1 VTSPA
6 LLLKIFNRL
15 KRLRFIIALGGILV
29 SVLLYLYAKQIPAV
43 YSVKSTVF
51 PLTAGPDK
59 NSSSKLSELIGGG
72 SGGTKSLSDE
82 ANVNIEEVAKSRK
95 TREAVAGEK
104 IQSCENKTV
113 AELLIEEYNLRK
125 SFRTPVIKKPNA
137 ESELRSTGSS
147 LLKDAY
153 TAKVNKNGL
162 LEIIYT
168 STNEKLIS
176 PVSYILINKISQFY
190 IELKIKKAQFDFD
203 FTTKKVDSLDG
214 ELAKSDKNLITLN
227 NTTLFVRPNKLQYT
241 IPQEN
246 LENSKLQ
253 VLAQRNGAA
262 SNREEALWRMQKATP
277 IISIMDTPEP
287 PFDIVKPSN
296 ILYGLV
302 GFIVGCIL
310 FSLLF
315 VAGLLF
321 KFANHQVKET
331 IAEKLAE
338 PKSNITTPNH

>member
-1 VTSPA
+1 MTSQA

-15 KRLRFIIALGGILV
+15 RKLRFIIPLGGILV
-29 SVLLYLYAKQIPAV
+29 AALLYFYAKQVPTI

-59 NSSSKLSELIGGG
+59 SSTSKLSELIGGG

-104 IQSCENKTV
+104 IKSCENKIL

-125 SFRTPVIKKPNA
+125 SFRVPLIKKPNTEA
-137 ESELRSTGSS
+137 ELRSIGAS
-147 LLKDAY
+147 LLKDNY
-153 TAKVNKNGL
+153 SAKVNKNGL
-162 LEIIYT
+162 LEIIFT

-214 ELAKSDKNLITLN
+214 VLAKFDKNRIALN
-227 NTTLFVRPNKLQYT
+227 NTTLFVRPNKIQYT

-246 LENSKLQ
+246 LENGKLQ

-287 PFDIVKPSN
+287 PFDIVKPSK
-296 ILYGLV
+296 ILYTLI

-315 VAGLLF
+315 IVGLLF
-321 KFANHQVKET
+321 KFTNHQVKQT
-331 IAEKLAE
+331 IAERLVE
-338 PKSNITTPNH
+338 PTMSTTTP

>member
-1 VTSPA
+1 VTSQA

-15 KRLRFIIALGGILV
+15 KKLRFVIPLGGILV
-29 SVLLYLYAKQIPAV
+29 AGLLYVYAKQIPAI

-59 NSSSKLSELIGGG
+59 SSTSKLSELIGGG

-104 IQSCENKTV
+104 IESCENKTV

-125 SFRTPVIKKPNA
+125 SFRAPLIKKPKT

-147 LLKDAY
+147 LLKDNY
-153 TAKVNKNGL
+153 SAKVNKNGL

-176 PVSYILINKISQFY
+176 PVSYLLINKISQFY

-214 ELAKSDKNLITLN
+214 VLAKFDKNIISLS
-227 NTTLFVRPNKLQYT
+227 NTTLFVRPNKIQYK

-277 IISIMDTPEP
+277 IISIMDTPEA
-287 PFDIVKPSN
+287 PFDVVKPSKM
-296 ILYGLV
+296 LYALV

-310 FSLLF
+310 FSILF
-315 VAGLLF
+315 IVGLLF
-321 KFANHQVKET
+321 KFTNHQVKQT
-331 IAEKLAE
+331 IAEKLTE
-338 PKSNITTPNH
+338 PELNTIAP

>member
-1 VTSPA
+1 VTSQA

-15 KRLRFIIALGGILV
+15 QKLKFVIFIGGVLV
-29 SVLLYLYAKQIPAV
+29 GALLYLYAKQIPTV

-51 PLTAGPDK
+51 PLTAGADK
-59 NSSSKLSELIGGG
+59 SSSSKLSELIGGG
-72 SGGTKSLSDE
+72 SGGAKSLSEE
-82 ANVNIEEVAKSRK
+82 ASVNIEEVAKSRK

-104 IQSCENKTV
+104 IESCENKTV
-113 AELLIEEYNLRK
+113 GELLIIEYNLTK
-125 SFRTPVIKKPNA
+125 KINAPFVAKPNTEA
-137 ESELRSTGSS
+137 KLKSIGAS

-153 TAKVNKNGL
+153 SIKVNKNGL
-162 LEIIYT
+162 LEIIYS

-176 PVSYILINKISQFY
+176 PISYLLINKISQFY
-190 IELKIKKAQFDFD
+190 IELKIKKAEFDFA
-203 FTTKKVDSLDG
+203 FTEKKVDSLDKI
-214 ELAKSDKNLITLN
+214 LANFDRNRIVISNK
-227 NTTLFVRPNKLQYT
+227 TLFVRPNKLQYT

-287 PFDIVKPSN
+287 PFDIVKPSK
-296 ILYGLV
+296 ILYTLV
-302 GFIVGCIL
+302 GFIIGCIL

-315 VAGLLF
+315 IVGLLF
-321 KFANHQVKET
+321 KFTNHQVKQT
-331 IAEKLAE
+331 IAEKLVV
-338 PKSNITTPNH
+338 PTINTTTP

>member
-1 VTSPA
+1 VTSQA
-6 LLLKIFNRL
+6 LFLKIFNRL
-15 KRLRFIIALGGILV
+15 QKLKFLIPLGGIV
-29 SVLLYLYAKQIPAV
+29 VGVLLYLYAKQVPPV

-59 NSSSKLSELIGGG
+59 SSTSKLSELIGGG

-104 IQSCENKTV
+104 IESCENKTV

-125 SFRTPVIKKPNA
+125 SFTKPLIKKPNN
-137 ESELRSTGSS
+137 ESELKSIGSS
-147 LLKDAY
+147 LLKDSY
-153 TAKVNKNGL
+153 SAKVNKNGL

-190 IELKIKKAQFDFD
+190 IELKVKKAEFD
-203 FTTKKVDSLDG
+203 FTFTEKKIDSLDRV
-214 ELAKSDKNLITLN
+214 LANFDKKRIVTSNK
-227 NTTLFVRPNKLQYT
+227 TLFVRPNKLQYT

-277 IISIMDTPEP
+277 IISIMDTPEA
-287 PFDIVKPSN
+287 PFDVVKPSK
-296 ILYGLV
+296 ILYGLI
-302 GFIVGCIL
+302 GFIIGCIL

-315 VAGLLF
+315 IAGLLF
-321 KFANHQVKET
+321 KFTNHQVKQT
-331 IAEKLAE
+331 IAEKLVE
-338 PKSNITTPNH
+338 PVINPS

>member
-1 VTSPA
+1 MTSQA
-6 LLLKIFNRL
+6 LLLKILNRL
-15 KRLRFIIALGGILV
+15 QKLKFLIPLGGILV
-29 SVLLYLYAKQIPAV
+29 GALLYLYAKQIPAI

-59 NSSSKLSELIGGG
+59 SSNSKLTELIGGG

-104 IQSCENKTV
+104 VESHENKTV
-113 AELLIEEYNLRK
+113 AELLINEFNLRK
-125 SFRTPVIKKPNA
+125 KINAREIKIPIN
-137 ESELRSTGSS
+137 ELELKSIGAT
-147 LLKDAY
+147 LLKDSY
-153 TAKVNKNGL
+153 TIKVNKNGL
-162 LEIIYT
+162 LEITYG

-190 IELKIKKAQFDFD
+190 IELKVKKAEFDFA
-203 FTTKKVDSLDG
+203 FTEKKIDSLDRV
-214 ELAKSDKNLITLN
+214 LANFDKKTIATSNK
-227 NTTLFVRPNKLQYT
+227 TLFVRPNKLQYT

-287 PFDIVKPSN
+287 PFDVVKPSKM
-296 ILYGLV
+296 LYGLV
-302 GFIVGCIL
+302 GFIIGCLL

-315 VAGLLF
+315 IVGLLF
-321 KFANHQVKET
+321 KFTNHQVKQT
-331 IAEKLAE
+331 IAEKLTE
-338 PKSNITTPNH
+338 P